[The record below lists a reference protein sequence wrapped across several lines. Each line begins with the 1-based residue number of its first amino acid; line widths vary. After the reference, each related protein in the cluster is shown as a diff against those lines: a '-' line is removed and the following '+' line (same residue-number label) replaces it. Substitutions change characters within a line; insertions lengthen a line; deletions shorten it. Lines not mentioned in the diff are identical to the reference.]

1 MEVGL
6 STASGNPAFR
16 PSPEMVLVELERDTL
31 LYNRKR
37 RRLLVLNPSAAAI
50 LRLCDGKRP
59 LQQIAARLGEKFVG
73 GDQSSLAGDVQR
85 TVQELVDIGIVT
97 CE

>member
-1 MEVGL
+1 MESSVAM
-6 STASGNPAFR
+6 ASGNPTFR
-16 PSPEMVLVELERDTL
+16 PSPEMVLVDLERDTL
-31 LYNRKR
+31 LYNRKK

-50 LRLCDGKRP
+50 LRLCDGRRP
-59 LQQIAARLGEKFVG
+59 LQQIAARLREKFVG